1 MDNKTQNRAE
11 EIKDLKEFY
20 DRLMALPA
28 VDRAYI
34 TGAIMALS
42 NSDQNKSIEKP

>member
-1 MDNKTQNRAE
+1 MDRSTQNRAE

-20 DRLMALPA
+20 DRLMALSS

-42 NSDQNKSIEKP
+42 NSDQNKDSDKT